1 MKDVIKLLIGFFFI
15 CTIDITQIHGQIKEN
30 FSIKLGYSLSAQNW
44 TDNFDIGSYRNPDN
58 AIKAL
63 FGCLEYNQFINDK
76 SKLSFGLQYVQKGFQ
91 SEYNIKTPYNNINVA
106 YSNRLNY
113 LELPIHYEKL
123 VYTSKRFYNIK
134 LKLGL
139 VTSYLISS
147 NYHFREQDDLLRFG
161 SVLHTFYTNYAMN
174 DTERYNR
181 FDLGYSIGL
190 VSSLSKYFDLDFTV
204 EKGFIQ
210 PKNWPYSDMK
220 YQQSFLLGIKYYFM
234 LE

>member
-1 MKDVIKLLIGFFFI
+1 MLKLRFYIIFVGTFLVS
-15 CTIDITQIHGQIKEN
+15 DIRSQVRNN
-30 FSIKLGYSLSAQNW
+30 FSIKIGYSISSQNW
-44 TDNFDIGSYRNPDN
+44 TDNFDIGSYRNPNN

-63 FGCLEYNQFINDK
+63 FGCLEYNQPLNDN

-91 SEYNIKTPYNNINVA
+91 AEYNIKSPDINVNVA

-123 VYTSKRFYNIK
+123 VFTGKRFYNIK

-139 VTSYLISS
+139 VASYLISS

-161 SVLHTFYTNYAMN
+161 SVLHTFYTNYAMD

-190 VSSLSKYFDLDFTV
+190 VSSLSKHFDLDFTV